1 MRILLLGCKGQ
12 IGTEL
17 SLLLSALGELITPS
31 REVCD
36 LLKVETISQLMRSIK
51 PNLIVNA
58 AAYTAVDLAEKEKK
72 LAKSINATAV
82 DVLARETKRL
92 GSLLVHYSTDYVFDG
107 TNSLPY
113 TEDDQTNP
121 INFYGQT
128 KLQGEEYIRGS
139 GCAHLIFRTSW
150 VHSPYRENFIKTML
164 QVANS
169 QKLIRVVENQ
179 RGAPTSARLIAK
191 VTTKILADINQ
202 HEKDSYSGVYNLCA
216 SGNTNWYAYAKFI
229 FESDSDHSNRSTD
242 MPFSIKP
249 IPASDFQSEARRPE
263 NSLLDTNKITST
275 FGVELPC
282 WSDGVV
288 NTLDRLKLCNP

>member
-17 SLLLSALGELITPS
+17 SLLLSALGELITPN

-51 PNLIVNA
+51 PDLIVNA

-107 TNSLPY
+107 KNSLPY

-128 KLQGEEYIRGS
+128 KLQGEEYIRES

-150 VHSPYRENFIKTML
+150 VHSPYRSNFIKTML
-164 QVANS
+164 RLANS
-169 QKLIRVVENQ
+169 QQPLRLIKNQ
-179 RGAPTSARLIAK
+179 RGAPTSAKFISE
-191 VTTKILADINQ
+191 VTTKILSSINFCDVSEF
-202 HEKDSYSGVYNLCA
+202 EKTGVYNLTS
-216 SGNTNWYAYAKFI
+216 SGETNWYDYAKLI
-229 FESDSDHSNRSTD
+229 FEVGSDESRPLCLYPYSIEPITANDFKTD
-242 MPFSIKP
+242 
-249 IPASDFQSEARRPE
+249 ARRPE
-263 NSLLDTNKITST
+263 NSLLNTTKMSSL
-275 FGVELPC
+275 FGIEFQPWDV
-282 WSDGVV
+282 GVLS
-288 NTLDRLKLCNP
+288 TLDRINQ